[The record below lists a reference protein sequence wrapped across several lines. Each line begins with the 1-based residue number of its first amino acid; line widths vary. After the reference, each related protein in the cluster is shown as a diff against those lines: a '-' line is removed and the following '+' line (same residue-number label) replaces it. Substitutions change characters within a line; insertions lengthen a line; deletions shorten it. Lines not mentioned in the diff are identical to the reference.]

1 MALEAVVKLTKEQYE
16 ILANGGT
23 VGPYTGIDNT
33 KYLYFVQDDISV
45 GSATNPVY
53 FLNGSPVACTYSLN
67 KTVPADADFGNS
79 YHTTGSWSGLTYTAT
94 DVGGADPLAF
104 TIPTGDTSTTVAR
117 GDHTHD
123 SRYVRFDINNQNL
136 NDTQKGNARTNIGA
150 GTYSKPGGGIPDGDL
165 ATSYLPLSAGP
176 LKALTDT
183 LYVKGSGTLL
193 RDVYTSITTG
203 NSSLPNI
210 YITGNGNSGKV
221 YINSLVIGS
230 PGAPGNSIFSRE
242 YGTIGVDRTYTLP
255 DKNGTFAMTSD
266 IPSLSGY
273 ATESWVDNNYLGK
286 TAKAADSDSLD
297 GHDSSYFATADHSH
311 SQANLTSWL
320 GLGTLNNS
328 PSWGTVKSANGYTV
342 IWGSDQPNGGGLV
355 FGEKSGQ
362 TSMQIDGEIYVNEGS
377 VRLAH
382 VGEAQPASDVYPW
395 AKEATKPSYNFSEI
409 QPGTAVVD
417 YNGGVVFRSE
427 TSSWYS
433 GIYYSTPNEEAVI
446 FANKSQGNQD
456 NAYQQQWLFAY
467 TDMQNRTAWTSLGDN
482 VAMQIKGHRVA
493 INKMVGSSTQIPYN
507 LDVNGSANATTV
519 TVAAKMTMQ
528 YNSNEDC
535 IDFVFA

>member
-33 KYLYFVQDDISV
+33 KYLYFVQDDISA
-45 GSATNPVY
+45 GSSTIPVY
-53 FLNGSPVACTYSLN
+53 FLNGSPLACAHSLEAD
-67 KTVPADADFGNS
+67 VPSDADFNNY
-79 YHTTGSWSGLTYTAT
+79 YHTTGSWNGLTYTAGK
-94 DVGGADPLAF
+94 VGNPDDLSF
-104 TIPTGDTSTTVAR
+104 TIPTGTTGTTVAL
-117 GDHTHD
+117 GNHNHD
-123 SRYVRFDINNQNL
+123 
-136 NDTQKGNARTNIGA
+136 
-150 GTYSKPGGGIPDGDL
+150 GTYLGIN
-165 ATSYLPLSAGP
+165 ATAVNSDKLNGQAASYYA
-176 LKALTDT
+176 
-183 LYVKGSGTLL
+183 
-193 RDVYTSITTG
+193 
-203 NSSLPNI
+203 
-210 YITGNGNSGKV
+210 
-221 YINSLVIGS
+221 
-230 PGAPGNSIFSRE
+230 SR
-242 YGTIGVDRTYTLP
+242 
-255 DKNGTFAMTSD
+255 A
-266 IPSLSGY
+266 
-273 ATESWVDNNYLGK
+273 WVDDNYLGK
-286 TAKAADSDSLD
+286 TAKASDADKLD

-382 VGEAQPASDVYPW
+382 VGEAQPASDVYSW
-395 AKEATKPSYNFSEI
+395 AKQPSKPSYNFSEI

-417 YNGGVVFRSE
+417 YNGGIVFRNE
-427 TSSWYS
+427 TTAWYS
-433 GIYYSTPNEEAVI
+433 GIYYSTPSEEAVI

-456 NAYQQQWLFAY
+456 SGYQQQWLFAY
-467 TDMQNRTAWTSLGDN
+467 TDMQNREAWTDLGSKT
-482 VAMQIKGHRVA
+482 AMQIKGHRVA
-493 INKMVGSSTQIPYN
+493 INKMVGNGAQIPYN

-519 TVAAKMTMQ
+519 TVATKMTMQ
-528 YNSNEDC
+528 YNATEDC